1 MVRRHGNAPRGFP
14 MKVADRLRVAPEQLR
29 WSLDPADLG
38 FTSTDEVAPGSHTPG
53 QRRALRALEIGL
65 ALRGHGY
72 NVFVAGEPGTNRAD
86 TVRNTLERFQ
96 DPAYIPE
103 DLCYVY
109 NFRDP
114 DQPRLLRF
122 PAGRGRAFRDG
133 MMEVVERL
141 REGIPRIFQS
151 EVYSKRRRARMKRFS
166 GRLEHLAVALKEQAE
181 PAGLVLVQIEI
192 GEHAEA
198 DLLPLVEGEPVAFE
212 DLESLV
218 EEERFPREDHERL
231 IAARAALEEPL
242 RKFRDAANRLVRA
255 AELDVN
261 ELDRQ
266 MTRPYLNVVLSGVYR
281 EYQEVAGVT
290 DYLRE
295 VETFLE
301 SRMALFHPGE
311 NGNAE
316 EESEE
321 ARDELRKLQV
331 NLILDNADLRHR
343 PIIYEHNPNVPNLRG
358 MVDRETRANGQVISD
373 FTHIKAGSMIRAHGG
388 FLVLHADDLEG
399 DGRPWNVIKRALRT
413 GQMQIEAGE
422 GDQHL
427 TVRALRPEPIDIDTK
442 VLLIGTPD
450 LYQALLD
457 SDSDFPKVFKV
468 KAEFDTEM
476 ELGPQAI
483 TEYACLVRTVA
494 EADGLPPFLA
504 DGVAA
509 VVEYG
514 VRLAGQRN
522 RITTR
527 FSRIADLVREAAF
540 WARRE
545 HTEAIG
551 ARDVWRA
558 LEERRTRVNLIEEKT
573 HRLIREGVVLID
585 TASATVGQV
594 NGLAV
599 LDVGDHQFGRPT
611 RITASLSAGASGV
624 VNIERMASLSGRHH
638 DKGVLI
644 LTGYLRETF
653 ATDRPFAMTAS
664 ITLEQS
670 YDEVDGDSAATAEIL
685 ALLSALTGVPARQ
698 DLAVTGSMNQKGQV
712 QAVGGVNEKIEGFFD
727 LCLARGLTGEQG
739 VLIPSANLP
748 HLMLRPQVVDAVRER
763 RFHIYAVSRVEE
775 AAELLLGTPAGVRGK
790 NGRFT
795 SDSLFGKVQ
804 SRLEGLAEAARDFLP
819 WVS

>member
-1 MVRRHGNAPRGFP
+1 MN
-14 MKVADRLRVAPEQLR
+14 VADRLRVPPEQLR
-29 WSLDPADLG
+29 WTLDPTHLG
-38 FTSTDEVAPGSHTPG
+38 FKTTEEVARGTYTPG

-72 NVFVAGEPGTNRAD
+72 NVFVAGEPGTNRTE
-86 TVRNTLERFQ
+86 TVRGVLDQFQ
-96 DPAYIPE
+96 DPGFLPE
-103 DLCYVY
+103 DLCYVF

-122 PAGRGRAFRDG
+122 PAGRGRAFRDAVA
-133 MMEVVERL
+133 EAVERL

-151 EVYSKRRRARMKRFS
+151 EVYAKRRKARMKRFS
-166 GRLEHLAVALKEQAE
+166 GRMEMLASVLKEQAE

-212 DLESLV
+212 DLERLV

-231 IAARAALEEPL
+231 LAARASLEEPL

-255 AELDVN
+255 AELDLTD
-261 ELDRQ
+261 LDTQ
-266 MTRPYLNVVLSGVYR
+266 MTRPYLNLVLSGIYR
-281 EYQEVAGVT
+281 EFQDVSGVS

-295 VETFLE
+295 LEAFLE
-301 SRMALFHPGE
+301 SRGALFHTDDDDE
-311 NGNAE
+311 NGE
-316 EESEE
+316 EPEE
-321 ARDELRKLQV
+321 TRDEMRKLQV
-331 NLILDNADLRHR
+331 NLILDNADVRRR
-343 PIIYEHNPNVPNLRG
+343 PVIYEHNPNVPNLRG
-358 MVDRETRANGQVISD
+358 TVDREARANGQVVSD
-373 FTHIKAGSMIRAHGG
+373 FTHIKAGSLLRAHGG
-388 FLVLHADDLEG
+388 FLVLHADDLDG
-399 DGRPWNVIKRALRT
+399 DGRPWSVIKRALRT
-413 GQMQIEAGE
+413 GQVQIEAGDGE
-422 GDQHL
+422 QQLPHK
-427 TVRALRPEPIDIDTK
+427 ALRPEPVDIDTK
-442 VLLIGTPD
+442 VVLVGTPD

-457 SDSDFPKVFKV
+457 ADVDFPKVFKV

-483 TEYACLVRTVA
+483 TEYACLVRSVT
-494 EADGLPPFLA
+494 EEDGLPPFRA
-504 DGVAA
+504 DGVAS

-527 FSRIADLVREAAF
+527 FSQIADLVREAAF

-545 HTEAIG
+545 HTDAIG
-551 ARDVWRA
+551 AKDVRRA
-558 LEERRTRVNLIEEKT
+558 LDERRTRVNLMEEKT

-585 TASATVGQV
+585 TASTALGVV

-611 RITASLSAGASGV
+611 RITASVSAGASGV
-624 VNIERMASLSGRHH
+624 VNIERMAALSGRHH

-644 LTGYLRETF
+644 LTGFLRETF
-653 ATDRPFAMTAS
+653 AADRPLAVTAS

-685 ALLSALTGVPARQ
+685 ALLSALSGVPARQ

-739 VLIPSANLP
+739 VIIPAPNLP
-748 HLMLRPQVVDAVRER
+748 HLMLRPQVVEAVRDR
-763 RFHIYAVSRVEE
+763 RFHIYAVTRVEE
-775 AAELLLGTPAGVRGK
+775 AGELLMGMPVGTRGK
-790 NGRFT
+790 NGRFAA
-795 SDSLFGKVQ
+795 DALFGKVQ
-804 SRLEGLAEAARDFLP
+804 ARLETLAEAARDYLP
-819 WVS
+819 WMS